1 MRKLIINLAIIA
13 TFFGIFTA
21 ESLARADSVTIEIVR
36 RFSKDIFESNGVPF
50 LKPMV
55 QSINA
60 TSNSRFFN
68 SAFVPKSVSK
78 PYFKLSV
85 NGMMGFVPKDYKTYK
100 PSLPLKDFNMEDLGK
115 YITLNPLTGNFKV
128 KDTVGLAYYA
138 FHTVVTNAIKKQYV
152 TLPESSTTILG
163 SDMAQINLP
172 HSALQKSLEEN
183 PAFPLLPPSLRD
195 SLSKYLNQFPE
206 QFSLPPGLNMTHFVA
221 GIPQLEIGSLFGTEA
236 LVRFI
241 PPLDMG
247 ENIGKFAFWGLG
259 LKHSISQYFTDYSR
273 NADYSIDEYDS
284 LRSLGETPLDMA
296 AQLVYQ
302 GTSLVN
308 KVGVTNAELDATATM
323 VDFNLQFSKKLNKY
337 FELYGGYSLETIFI
351 NAHYLYYIPWD
362 LQIKLGLV
370 TPKLDENGKPIIDPE
385 TGWNVYEKRP
395 PEFPGDEYP
404 QSSNVKVNDI
414 NHKLIFGVNF
424 NYDKFNV
431 FLDFNLS
438 KFSIFTGGVS
448 YRF

>member
-1 MRKLIINLAIIA
+1 MKLIIKLAIIA
-13 TFFGIFTA
+13 TVFGLFTT
-21 ESLARADSVTIEIVR
+21 ESVARADSVTIEIVR

-55 QSINA
+55 QSMNA

-68 SAFVPKSVSK
+68 SAYVPKSVNK
-78 PYFKLSV
+78 PYFKVSINSML
-85 NGMMGFVPKDYKTYK
+85 GFVPNDYKTYR
-100 PSLPLKDFNMEDLGK
+100 PELPLRDFKMEDLGK
-115 YITLNPLTGNFKV
+115 FVSLNPLTGDFKV

-138 FHTVVTNAIKKQYV
+138 FQTVVTNAIKKKYV

-163 SDMAQINLP
+163 NEKANISLP
-172 HSALQKSLEEN
+172 REALMKSLQEN
-183 PAFPLLPPSLRD
+183 PAYPILPQTLKD
-195 SLSKYLNQFPE
+195 TLIKYLTQFPE
-206 QFSLPPGLNMTHFVA
+206 EFQLPAGLDMNKFFA
-221 GIPQLEIGSLFGTEA
+221 AIPQVEIGSLYGTEA
-236 LVRFI
+236 LIRFI
-241 PPLDMG
+241 PPVDMG
-247 ENIGKFAFWGLG
+247 KNIGKFAFWGLG
-259 LKHSISQYFTDYSR
+259 LKYSISQYFTDYKR
-273 NADYSIDEYDS
+273 YADYSIDEYDS
-284 LRSLGETPLDMA
+284 LRSLGETPFDMA

-323 VDFNLQFSKKLNKY
+323 VDFNLQFSKKLNKH

-424 NYDKFNV
+424 IYDKFNV

>member
-1 MRKLIINLAIIA
+1 MRKYIYLLSAIIPL
-13 TFFGIFTA
+13 FFSFTEA
-21 ESLARADSVTIEIVR
+21 QAKADSVTIEIVR
-36 RFSKDIFESNGVPF
+36 RFSRDIFESNGVPF

-68 SAFVPKSVSK
+68 SAYVPKSVSK
-78 PYFKLSV
+78 PYFKFSV
-85 NGMMGFVPKDYKTYK
+85 NSMIGLVPEDYKTYH
-100 PSLPLKDFNMEDLGK
+100 PSLPLRDFNMNDLGQFVS
-115 YITLNPLTGNFKV
+115 LNPLTGEFKV

-138 FHTVVTNAIKKQYV
+138 FHTVVTNAIKKKYV

-163 SDMAQINLP
+163 NEKANIYLP
-172 HSALQKSLEEN
+172 QEALMKSLEEN
-183 PAFPLLPPSLRD
+183 PAYPLLPATLKD
-195 SLSKYLNQFPE
+195 SLIKYLTQFPE
-206 QFSLPPGLNMTHFVA
+206 EFQLPAGLDMTKFFA
-221 GIPQLEIGSLFGTEA
+221 AIPQIEIGSLYGTEA

-241 PPLDMG
+241 PPIDMG
-247 ENIGKFAFWGLG
+247 KNIGKFAFWGLG
-259 LKHSISQYFTDYSR
+259 LKHSISQYFTDYKR
-273 NADYSIDEYDS
+273 YAEYSIDEYDS
-284 LRSLGETPLDMA
+284 LRSLGATPLDMA
-296 AQLVYQ
+296 AQIVYQ

-323 VDFNLQFSKKLNKY
+323 FDFNLQFSKKLNKN

-370 TPKLDENGKPIIDPE
+370 TEKLDENGKPMIDPE
-385 TGWNVYEKRP
+385 TGWNIYEKRP

-404 QSSNVKVNDI
+404 QSSIVKVNDI

-424 NYDKFNV
+424 NYEKFNF
-431 FLDFNLS
+431 FLDFNFS

>member
-1 MRKLIINLAIIA
+1 MKLIIKLAIIA
-13 TFFGIFTA
+13 TVFGLFTT
-21 ESLARADSVTIEIVR
+21 ESVARADSVTIEIVR

-68 SAFVPKSVSK
+68 SAYVPKSVNK
-78 PYFKLSV
+78 PYFKVSV
-85 NGMMGFVPKDYKTYK
+85 NSMLGFVPNDYKTYR
-100 PSLPLKDFNMEDLGK
+100 PELPLRDFKMEDLGK
-115 YITLNPLTGNFKV
+115 FVSLNPLTGDFKV

-138 FHTVVTNAIKKQYV
+138 FQTVVTNAIKKKYV

-163 SDMAQINLP
+163 NEKANISLP
-172 HSALQKSLEEN
+172 REALMKSLQEN
-183 PAFPLLPPSLRD
+183 PAYPILPQTLKD
-195 SLSKYLNQFPE
+195 TLIKYLTQFPE
-206 QFSLPPGLNMTHFVA
+206 EFQLPAGLDMNKFFA
-221 GIPQLEIGSLFGTEA
+221 AIPQVEIGSLYGTEA
-236 LVRFI
+236 LIRFI
-241 PPLDMG
+241 PPVDMG
-247 ENIGKFAFWGLG
+247 KNIGKFAFWGLG
-259 LKHSISQYFTDYSR
+259 LKHSISQYFTDYKR
-273 NADYSIDEYDS
+273 YADYSIDEYDS
-284 LRSLGETPLDMA
+284 LRSLGETPFDMA

-323 VDFNLQFSKKLNKY
+323 VDFNLQFSKKLNKH

-424 NYDKFNV
+424 IYDKFNV

>member
-1 MRKLIINLAIIA
+1 MRKYIYLLSAIIPL
-13 TFFGIFTA
+13 FFSFTEA
-21 ESLARADSVTIEIVR
+21 HARADSITIEIVR

-100 PSLPLKDFNMEDLGK
+100 PSLPLKDFNMNDLGQFVS
-115 YITLNPLTGNFKV
+115 LNPLTGEFKV

-138 FHTVVTNAIKKQYV
+138 FHTVVTNAIKKKYV

-163 SDMAQINLP
+163 DEKANIYLP
-172 HSALQKSLEEN
+172 REALMKSLEEN
-183 PAFPLLPPSLRD
+183 PAYPLLPATLKD
-195 SLSKYLNQFPE
+195 SLIKYLTQFPE
-206 QFSLPPGLNMTHFVA
+206 EFQLPAGLDMTKFFA
-221 GIPQLEIGSLFGTEA
+221 AIPQIEIGSLFGTEA

-241 PPLDMG
+241 PPIDMG
-247 ENIGKFAFWGLG
+247 KNIGKFAFWGLG

>member
-1 MRKLIINLAIIA
+1 MRKYIYLLSAIIPL
-13 TFFGIFTA
+13 FFSFTEA
-21 ESLARADSVTIEIVR
+21 QAKADSVTIEIVR
-36 RFSKDIFESNGVPF
+36 RFSRDIFESNGVPF

-68 SAFVPKSVSK
+68 SAYVPKSVSK
-78 PYFKLSV
+78 PYFKFSV
-85 NGMMGFVPKDYKTYK
+85 NSMIGLVPEDYKTYH
-100 PSLPLKDFNMEDLGK
+100 PSLPLRDFNMNDLGQFVS
-115 YITLNPLTGNFKV
+115 LNPLTGEFKV

-138 FHTVVTNAIKKQYV
+138 FHTVVTNAIKKKYV

-163 SDMAQINLP
+163 NEKANIYLP
-172 HSALQKSLEEN
+172 QEALMKSLEEN
-183 PAFPLLPPSLRD
+183 PAYPLLPATLKD
-195 SLSKYLNQFPE
+195 SLIKYLTQFPE
-206 QFSLPPGLNMTHFVA
+206 EFQLPAGLDMTKFFA
-221 GIPQLEIGSLFGTEA
+221 AIPQIEIGSLYGTEA

-241 PPLDMG
+241 PPIDMG
-247 ENIGKFAFWGLG
+247 KNIGKFAFWGLG
-259 LKHSISQYFTDYSR
+259 LKHSISQYFTDYKR
-273 NADYSIDEYDS
+273 YAEYSIDEYDS

-296 AQLVYQ
+296 AQIVYQ

-323 VDFNLQFSKKLNKY
+323 FDFNLQFSKKLNKN

-370 TPKLDENGKPIIDPE
+370 TEKLDENGKPMIDPE
-385 TGWNVYEKRP
+385 TGWNIYEKRP

-404 QSSNVKVNDI
+404 QSSIVKVNDI

-424 NYDKFNV
+424 NYEKFNF
-431 FLDFNLS
+431 FLDFNFS